1 MLCQFKI
8 VLKKE
13 NQMVDLDLAYMP
25 ATTLVQLIKKRQI
38 SPVEVVQNCLERIE
52 EVNSRLNCFC
62 FTYPE
67 EAMEKARVAE
77 SAVAKGQA
85 LGPLHG
91 IPMAFKDLTPTK
103 GKTTTRG
110 SYIYEH
116 WVPDFNA
123 AIVDKFEAAGAI
135 IVGKTTTPEF
145 AYDGFTHSP
154 LWGQTRNPWNPE
166 HTPGGSSGGSG
177 AAVAAGCVTLAEG
190 SDMGG
195 SVRIP
200 ASFCGIF
207 GLKPSLGRIPMD
219 ILPSI
224 FDNISHFGPLA
235 RTIDD
240 VALFMRIAQGPDE
253 RDIQS
258 IVTPQ
263 DFRAPVPDDLTG
275 FNFAFSMDLGH
286 LAIDDEVQVLIKD
299 ALEKLRKAGAD
310 ITEVELDWPAE
321 LQDVWSDYWKVFMA
335 AYFGH
340 HLDTWR
346 ERMDPNVVEL
356 IEAGMAI
363 RAVDYKRLEI
373 ARTKAWF
380 KLNAI
385 LTRFQGLLCPV
396 MTMAAPKVGATYL
409 DFYKIDDQGKYHGM
423 DLTAVFNLVGQCPAL
438 SVPAGF
444 NQEEL
449 PVGLQ
454 VIGQRYDDYGTLCM
468 GAAIDRVL
476 GFSNRR
482 PPF

>member
-1 MLCQFKI
+1 
-8 VLKKE
+8 
-13 NQMVDLDLAYMP
+13 MVDLDLAFTP
-25 ATTLVQLIKKRQI
+25 ATTLVQMIKKRQI
-38 SPVEVVQNCLERIE
+38 SPVEVTRNCLERIE
-52 EVNSRLNCFC
+52 EVNSKLNCFC

-67 EAMEKARVAE
+67 EAIEKARDAE
-77 SAVAKGQA
+77 NAVAAGQA
-85 LGPLHG
+85 LGSLHG
-91 IPMAFKDLTPTK
+91 IPLAFKDLTPTK
-103 GKTTTRG
+103 GRTTTMG

-116 WVPDFNA
+116 WVPDLNA
-123 AIVDKFEAAGAI
+123 AIVEKFEAAGAI

-166 HTPGGSSGGSG
+166 RTPGGSSGGSG
-177 AAVAAGCVTLAEG
+177 AAVAAGCVSLAEG

-219 ILPSI
+219 LLPSI

-240 VALFMRIAQGPDE
+240 VALFMSIAQGPDE

-258 IVTPQ
+258 IVTAQ
-263 DFRAPVPDDLTG
+263 NFRVPVPGDLTG
-275 FNFAFSMDLGH
+275 FKLAFSMDLGH
-286 LAIDDEVQVLIKD
+286 LAINDDVQAVIKN
-299 ALEKLRKAGAD
+299 ALEKLRAAGAD
-310 ITEVELDWPAE
+310 ITAVELGWPAE
-321 LQDVWSDYWKVFMA
+321 LQDVWGEYWKVFMA
-335 AYFGH
+335 AYFGQ
-340 HLDTWR
+340 HLETWR
-346 ERMDPNVVEL
+346 DRMDPNVIEL
-356 IEAGMAI
+356 IEAGMTL

-373 ARTKAWF
+373 ARTEAWH
-380 KLNAI
+380 KLSAI
-385 LTRFQGLLCPV
+385 LTRFHGLLCPV

-409 DFYKIDDQGKYHGM
+409 DFFKIDDEGRYHGM

-454 VIGQRYDDYGTLCM
+454 VIGQRFDDYGTLCM
-468 GAAIDRVL
+468 GAAIDKVL

-482 PPF
+482 PAI

>member
-1 MLCQFKI
+1 M
-8 VLKKE
+8 
-13 NQMVDLDLAYMP
+13 NQMVDLDLAFTP
-25 ATTLVQLIKKRQI
+25 ATTLVQMIKKRQI
-38 SPVEVVQNCLERIE
+38 SPVELTRNCLERIE
-52 EVNSRLNCFC
+52 EVNSKLNCFC

-67 EAMEKARVAE
+67 EAIEKARDAE
-77 SAVAKGQA
+77 NAVAAGQA
-85 LGPLHG
+85 LGSLHG
-91 IPMAFKDLTPTK
+91 IPVAFKDLTPTK
-103 GKTTTRG
+103 GRTTTMG

-116 WVPDFNA
+116 WVPDFDA
-123 AIVDKFEAAGAI
+123 AIVEKFEAAGAI
-135 IVGKTTTPEF
+135 LVGKTTTPEF

-166 HTPGGSSGGSG
+166 RTPGGSSGGSG
-177 AAVAAGCVTLAEG
+177 AAVAAGCVPLAEG

-219 ILPSI
+219 LLPSI

-240 VALFMRIAQGPDE
+240 VALFMSIAQGPDE

-258 IVTPQ
+258 IVSAQ
-263 DFRAPVPDDLTG
+263 NFRVPVPADLTG
-275 FNFAFSMDLGH
+275 FKLAFSMDLGH
-286 LAIDDEVQVLIKD
+286 LAINDDVQAVIKN
-299 ALEKLRKAGAD
+299 ALEKLRNVGAD
-310 ITEVELDWPAE
+310 ITIVELGWPAE
-321 LQDVWSDYWKVFMA
+321 LQHVWSEYWKVFMA
-335 AYFGH
+335 AYFGQY
-340 HLDTWR
+340 LETWR

-356 IEAGMAI
+356 IEAGMTL

-373 ARTKAWF
+373 ARTEAWH
-380 KLNAI
+380 KLSAI
-385 LTRFQGLLCPV
+385 LNRFHGLLCPV

-409 DFYKIDDQGKYHGM
+409 DFFKIDDEGRYHGM

-454 VIGQRYDDYGTLCM
+454 VIGRRFDDYGTLCM
-468 GAAIDRVL
+468 GAAIDKVL

-482 PPF
+482 PAI

>member
-1 MLCQFKI
+1 
-8 VLKKE
+8 
-13 NQMVDLDLAYMP
+13 MVDIDLAYIP
-25 ATTLVQLIKKRQI
+25 AATLVQMIKKRKI
-38 SPVEVVQNCLERIE
+38 SPVEVVRNSLERIE
-52 EVNSRLNCFC
+52 EVNSILNCFC

-67 EAMEKARVAE
+67 EAMEKARDAE
-77 SAVAKGQA
+77 SAVAKGQT
-85 LGPLHG
+85 LGLLHG

-123 AIVDKFEAAGAI
+123 AIVEKFEAAGAI

-177 AAVAAGCVTLAEG
+177 VAVATGCVPLAEG

-219 ILPSI
+219 LLPSI

-240 VALFMRIAQGPDE
+240 VALFMSIAQGPDE

-286 LAIDDEVQVLIKD
+286 LVINDEVQVVIKN
-299 ALEKLRKAGAD
+299 ALEKLRNAGAD
-310 ITEVELDWPAE
+310 ITEVELGWPAE

-335 AYFGH
+335 SYFGH
-340 HLDTWR
+340 HLETWR

-356 IEAGMAI
+356 IEAGMNI

-373 ARTKAWF
+373 ARTEAWC
-380 KLNAI
+380 KLSVI

-409 DFYKIDDQGKYHGM
+409 DFYKIDEEGKYHGM

-468 GAAIDRVL
+468 GAAIDQVL

-482 PPF
+482 PPV